1 MSQPQMSQ
9 PQWTNPAPEKRMST
23 TKIVLLVLAGVMAL
37 VFAGCTALV
46 VGVGKAVDDEVSG
59 QPKKVPGKGADDG
72 KSAALGRDTVKLNN
86 GLEVAPAIPEKYSP
100 DETAASTGAFNYKV
114 QVTFANNGEKDVDL
128 NLAAIKAATDGGATK
143 EIVDS
148 ANNVGMLNG
157 GTLAPG
163 QTTKMTFG
171 FSTEKKPTYVNVDV
185 TPGLFKTAHFTYKF

>member
-1 MSQPQMSQ
+1 MPK
-9 PQWTNPAPEKRMST
+9 KRMST
-23 TKIVLLVLAGVMAL
+23 TKIVLLVLAGVMSL

-59 QPKKVPGKGADDG
+59 QPKKVSGKGADDG
-72 KSAALGRDTVKLNN
+72 KPAALGRDTVKLNN
-86 GLEVAPAIPEKYSP
+86 GLEVAPGIPEKYFP
-100 DETAASTGAFNYKV
+100 DETAASTDAFNYKV
-114 QVTFANNGEKDVDL
+114 RVTFANNGDKDIDL
-128 NLAAIKAATDGGATK
+128 NLANIKAATDGGATK

-148 ANNVGMLNG
+148 VNNVGMLNG